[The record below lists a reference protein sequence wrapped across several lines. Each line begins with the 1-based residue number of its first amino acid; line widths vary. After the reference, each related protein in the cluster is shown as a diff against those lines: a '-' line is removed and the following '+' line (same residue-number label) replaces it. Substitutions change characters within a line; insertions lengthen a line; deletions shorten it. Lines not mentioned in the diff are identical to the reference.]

1 MLYYKIMELTFSLW
15 FMMICSFIIQLTVMS
30 GIMTNSYKN
39 ITFSVGKFYM
49 ASIMALLMG
58 LTEVLMFDI
67 HMRTISIQYYLGL
80 IFLLV
85 VFVYLYRN
93 QVYIE
98 DKDYLEEMIEHHSM
112 ALLTSEEILQKTQS
126 ERVKKLAENIISTQ
140 EKEIAYMRQLVDI
153 AV

>member
-1 MLYYKIMELTFSLW
+1 MELTFSLW
-15 FMMICSFIIQLTVMS
+15 FMMIGSFIIQLTVMS

-58 LTEVLMFDI
+58 LLEVLMFDV

-80 IFLLV
+80 VFLLV

-98 DKDYLEEMIEHHSM
+98 DTDYLEEMIEHHSM

-126 ERVKKLAENIISTQ
+126 ERVKKLAENIIATQ
-140 EKEIAYMRQLVDI
+140 EKEIDYMRQLVKI
-153 AV
+153 TV